1 MSKTPNPMRTY
12 SPRQADVFRNWHV
25 IDATARP
32 LGRLA
37 SEVAGLL
44 RGKHKA
50 MFAPHL
56 DVGDHVIIL
65 NATKV
70 GITGKNKPKEKMYYR
85 HSGYLGSL
93 RATSL
98 EEMMRKRPERVIEHA
113 VRGMLPK
120 GSLGRATL
128 RKLHVYAGPTHPHSA
143 QTMRA
148 HESPP
153 AVQAPPAVETAPTAQ
168 TATAGGTE
176 SNDSNA

>member
-1 MSKTPNPMRTY
+1 MSKNPNPSQTY
-12 SPRQADVFRNWHV
+12 SPRQAEISRAWHV
-25 IDATARP
+25 IDATERP

-56 DVGDHVIIL
+56 DVGDNVIIV
-65 NATKV
+65 NAAKV
-70 GITGKNKPKEKMYYR
+70 GITGKNKLKEKMYYR

-98 EEMMRKRPERVIEHA
+98 EVMMNRWPERVVEHA
-113 VRGMLPK
+113 VHGMLPK

-128 RKLHVYAGPTHPHSA
+128 RKLHVYAGPTHPHQA
-143 QTMRA
+143 QTGKP
-148 HESPP
+148 EGT
-153 AVQAPPAVETAPTAQ
+153 QA
-168 TATAGGTE
+168 
-176 SNDSNA
+176 S

>member
-1 MSKTPNPMRTY
+1 MTKNANPARTY
-12 SPRQADVFRNWHV
+12 SPRQAEIVRAWHV
-25 IDATARP
+25 IDATERP

-50 MFAPHL
+50 MYAPHL
-56 DVGDHVIIL
+56 DVGDNVIVV
-65 NATKV
+65 NAAKV
-70 GITGKNKPKEKMYYR
+70 GITGKNKLREKMYYR

-120 GSLGRATL
+120 GSLGRSTL
-128 RKLHVYAGPTHPHSA
+128 RKLHVYAGPTHPHLA
-143 QTMRA
+143 QTGK
-148 HESPP
+148 
-153 AVQAPPAVETAPTAQ
+153 
-168 TATAGGTE
+168 AGGTQA
-176 SNDSNA
+176 S

>member
-1 MSKTPNPMRTY
+1 MSKNPNPSRTY
-12 SPRQADVFRNWHV
+12 SPRQAEISRAWHV
-25 IDATARP
+25 IDATERP

-56 DVGDHVIIL
+56 DVGDNVIIV
-65 NATKV
+65 NAAKV
-70 GITGKNKPKEKMYYR
+70 GITGKNKLRDKMYYR

-98 EEMMRKRPERVIEHA
+98 EDMMRKFPDRVVEHA

-120 GSLGRATL
+120 GSLGRSTL
-128 RKLHVYAGPTHPHSA
+128 RKLHVYAGPTHPHLA
-143 QTMRA
+143 QTGKA
-148 HESPP
+148 EG
-153 AVQAPPAVETAPTAQ
+153 TQ
-168 TATAGGTE
+168 T
-176 SNDSNA
+176 S